1 MSEEEKKAIELI
13 NLLYTDNLTQFGKR
27 QLADLIE
34 KQQKEIEN
42 LKEINE
48 EHQKLNGELRDVIE
62 NLQNDNMEKDLIIYG
77 LREERRL
84 AAEEIQEQYFVSKDK
99 IREKIEEY
107 DKIRLETKDSDLYD
121 EMQDYIDVLIKLLKE
136 E

>member
-1 MSEEEKKAIELI
+1 MTEKAKELI
-13 NLLYTDNLTQFGKR
+13 NLLYADRLTQFGKR

>member
-1 MSEEEKKAIELI
+1 MTEKAKELI
-13 NLLYTDNLTQFGKR
+13 NLLYADRLTQFGKR

-99 IREKIEEY
+99 IREKIAEY